1 MKGSYIL
8 LIKLPNEQ
16 AIKIGSLNTI
26 HFPDGYYAYVGSAM
40 RGLKSRLSHHLR
52 GSKKLHWHIDYLL
65 PRASLS
71 SIILCETGERAEC
84 TIAEALSRQFDA
96 IPGFGCSDCR
106 CPSHL
111 FISPDLGT
119 LKGHVVDTFKN
130 LNLNPVV
137 SS

>member
-16 AIKIGSLNTI
+16 AIKIG
-26 HFPDGYYAYVGSAM
+26 
-40 RGLKSRLSHHLR
+40 
-52 GSKKLHWHIDYLL
+52 
-65 PRASLS
+65 
-71 SIILCETGERAEC
+71 IILCETGERAEC

-111 FISPDLGT
+111 FFSTKEMKPIIMAI
-119 LKGHVVDTFKN
+119 LKRLAKARAGSWLIRSCIVK
-130 LNLNPVV
+130 
-137 SS
+137 